1 LSNKVVEGFVEV
13 LHEKSG
19 TNARGAWTAYSIK
32 VQNADG
38 TVDPTWY
45 GFGFE
50 KPKFAKGDYIRF
62 EAEMK
67 ADGKGGQFVP
77 GTGSKPK
84 NPPAKPAA
92 PQAQGQGGY
101 NGPRKGGG
109 GGYPPRKPIESKV
122 FGQIGQNNTEDDIRR
137 MSYTAARSAAL
148 EAISILLTHDG
159 LPMSAAKTKAGQA
172 ERFKEITAAIDKLTV
187 EYFFDAAMGRKL
199 ESVADAGSK
208 ESRVAPLPTDKPS
221 AATPSNDADTLP
233 DDADVQDDDAPPADD
248 DNTAF

>member
-1 LSNKVVEGFVEV
+1 MSNKVVEGFVEV

-50 KPKFAKGDYIRF
+50 KPKFVKGDYIRF

-77 GTGSKPK
+77 GSGSKPK

-92 PQAQGQGGY
+92 PQAPAGQGGY

-109 GGYPPRKPIESKV
+109 GGFQKREPVKSAL
-122 FGQIGQNNTEDDIRR
+122 FGTIGQNNTEDDIRR

-148 EAISILLTHDG
+148 EAIGILLTHDG

-187 EYFFDAAMGRKL
+187 EYFFDAATARKL

-208 ESRVAPLPTDKPS
+208 ESRVAPLPTEKPG
-221 AATPSNDADTLP
+221 AAAPSNDEDTMPADTDELP
-233 DDADVQDDDAPPADD
+233 PETEDADE
-248 DNTAF
+248 AF